1 MQFLFCQFYLGS
13 AKLNAQA
20 VNPNADEVR
29 ILDKP
34 EMSSLKPQTSNYIW
48 ICFKQHFS
56 PSILS
61 VCIKVQ
67 LTNLML

>member
-1 MQFLFCQFYLGS
+1 MQFLFGQFYLGS

-34 EMSSLKPQTSNYIW
+34 EWNVFLKTSNKLLFLALFQTAFQPLYSI
-48 ICFKQHFS
+48 S
-56 PSILS
+56 PI
-61 VCIKVQ
+61 
-67 LTNLML
+67 N

>member
-34 EMSSLKPQTSNYIW
+34 E
-48 ICFKQHFS
+48 
-56 PSILS
+56 
-61 VCIKVQ
+61 
-67 LTNLML
+67 

>member
-1 MQFLFCQFYLGS
+1 MSLKQVKIFKIDRKSLSSPHRLKVSTTNLRFFTCFMQFLFCQFYLGS

-34 EMSSLKPQTSNYIW
+34 E
-48 ICFKQHFS
+48 
-56 PSILS
+56 
-61 VCIKVQ
+61 
-67 LTNLML
+67 